1 MDDALAAG
9 SRLGRY
15 EIVRRLALG
24 GMAEIYLARMTG
36 LAGFAK
42 HVVVKRILPSYARDA
57 EFVRMFLNEA
67 RYAATLD
74 HPNISHVY
82 DFGEEGGLYY
92 YAMEYLHGD
101 DCRALLRELAVKQ
114 RRLPLELALTIA
126 IGAATGCHF
135 AHELV
140 GEDGRPLGLIH
151 RDVSPSNVVVT
162 YAGAVKLVDF
172 GIAKATARETAT
184 AAGVTKGKLAYMAPE
199 QCRAE
204 RLDRRVDVYA
214 LGILLYELTTQRR
227 AFAAD
232 NDAAIVWAVMS
243 GNVTWPIERDPSY
256 PPALD
261 AIVRK
266 AMHFD
271 RDQRYAT
278 ARELAVALEEFART
292 HDLLIGPT
300 RLAEFFTEI
309 MGPRLEPWRLES
321 EGRAATAT
329 PTPGPLAATSVLG
342 PASADVPTYTP
353 PGVLG
358 PLGRPPTAP
367 SGARP
372 SSGSAPAP
380 APSPAPS
387 RAPWIALGLLAVVG
401 GARRAVARDPAAA
414 GGAADRGRDRARH
427 RGGRGGGR
435 RLDDGHRGRRRRAAG
450 AAAGRRPRVEPA
462 ASRRWAPESTGAR
475 SAVGG
480 AQPPR
485 RGDQPLR
492 DRAPRHRGDD
502 AAGDLAVLDRRRWHP
517 DQGRAPAGRDR
528 RDAPGRVPARDRRA
542 HPVPAP
548 GRPGGVL
555 AAADDRSALSAAG

>member
-278 ARELAVALEEFART
+278 ARELAVALEEFARS

-401 GARRAVARDPAAA
+401 GGVALWLATRPPPAAPPIAVVTERGTAAVEVVDA
-414 GGAADRGRDRARH
+414 GSTMATAIVDAGPPAPPPVDARASSPQRPD
-427 RGGRGGGR
+427 GGRPSR
-435 RLDDGHRGRRRRAAG
+435 PAPDPLSAALNRH
-450 AAAGRRPRVEPA
+450 AAAINRCATEHRDIA
-462 ASRRWAPESTGAR
+462 ATTPQ
-475 SAVGG
+475 VI
-480 AQPPR
+480 
-485 RGDQPLR
+485 LR
-492 DRAPRHRGDD
+492 FSID
-502 AAGDLAVLDRRRWHP
+502 AAGTPTKVELQPAAIAATPLGECLRAIAARTQFPPQDGPAVFSLPLTIAVR
-517 DQGRAPAGRDR
+517 
-528 RDAPGRVPARDRRA
+528 
-542 HPVPAP
+542 
-548 GRPGGVL
+548 
-555 AAADDRSALSAAG
+555 